1 MKRARLGKMN
11 LISDAAG
18 VDALVRRVRD
28 AGRYALDFEF
38 LWEKTYAPLPCLA
51 QIAVEGE
58 IFLVDPIEGAPLEP
72 IAQLVD
78 DPEVSVVM
86 HAPSADLTLL
96 AMAHGV
102 RPANLEDVQ
111 LLAGFVGMGAGQG
124 LGALMSRVLD
134 VSIDKGERYTD
145 WSRRPLRDAQLDY
158 AAADVADLIELA
170 DELWSRAEES
180 GRAAWVREEIV
191 RRFGPDTRWMPE
203 PSRAWRKVKGQGRLN
218 SRDRATLATV
228 AEWREKRAAAINRP
242 ASWVVPD
249 RTLIE
254 IARRKPA
261 DVAALRRER
270 GLPDQIKGA
279 EAERLIDAVARG
291 ASTDPIGMPAAPP
304 SRVLAR
310 LDVLGP
316 LSQVIISARANAE
329 GIAPSLI
336 ATRDEIHNYLIA
348 RITGDGRESPLASG
362 WRHEIAG
369 SALDELTDGRLSL
382 TPLAEPPYLRED
394 RNAE

>member
-1 MKRARLGKMN
+1 MH

-18 VDALVRRVRD
+18 VEALVRRVRD
-28 AGRYALDFEF
+28 AGRCALDFEF

-72 IAQLVD
+72 IARLVD
-78 DPEVSVVM
+78 DPEVAVVM

-134 VSIDKGERYTD
+134 VTIDKGERYTD
-145 WSRRPLRDAQLDY
+145 WSKRPLRDAQLDY
-158 AAADVADLIELA
+158 AAADVADLIALA

-180 GRAAWVREEIV
+180 GRAAWAREEIV
-191 RRFGPDTRWMPE
+191 RRFGPNTTWMPE
-203 PSRAWRKVKGQGRLN
+203 PARAWRKVKGQGRLN
-218 SRDRATLATV
+218 SRDRATLAAV
-228 AEWREKRAAAINRP
+228 AEWREQRAAAIDRP
-242 ASWVVPD
+242 SSWVVPD

-279 EAERLIDAVARG
+279 EAEKLIDAVARG
-291 ASTDPIGMPAAPP
+291 AESEPISMPAAPP
-304 SRVLAR
+304 QRVLAR

-336 ATRDEIHNYLIA
+336 GTRDEIHNYLIA
-348 RITGDGRESPLASG
+348 RITDDGRESPLASG

-369 SALDELTDGRLSL
+369 SALDELTEGRLSL

-394 RNAE
+394 HSAG